1 MLVTM
6 VIADWARRQLCQRPQ
21 VSQTP
26 LGCHPRQPRGTLP
39 PHDLNAARAP
49 GPPHFPAAHPGPQG
63 LVWRRKSRCGGP
75 QASGEDTAWGGRG
88 PGGGDPGP
96 GYRRAGPSAGLGAPG
111 KGLWAECYGSAH
123 VEPSSLRG
131 QERGPSPLYFLC
143 QDCGSLLCRSHSE
156 PSAELREGP
165 LPAGH
170 LAGGPGLQLSQAGPQ
185 ACLPCPSTHCLQIG
199 EMAPDIPD
207 TEGGLDCFQS
217 CSHVQH
223 QLWGIPRDS
232 LTLFSPCWGHRIPG
246 RMRPSLRPLGPS
258 VSRDRVITSFPKV
271 GRP

>member
-1 MLVTM
+1 M

-96 GYRRAGPSAGLGAPG
+96 GYRREGPSAGLGAPG

-123 VEPSSLRG
+123 AEPSSLRG

-156 PSAELREGP
+156 PAPSSGRGHSRRDTWREAQG
-165 LPAGH
+165 
-170 LAGGPGLQLSQAGPQ
+170 S
-185 ACLPCPSTHCLQIG
+185 S
-199 EMAPDIPD
+199 
-207 TEGGLDCFQS
+207 S
-217 CSHVQH
+217 
-223 QLWGIPRDS
+223 PR
-232 LTLFSPCWGHRIPG
+232 PG
-246 RMRPSLRPLGPS
+246 RRPVSPAPAHTACRLGRWPLTFLTQKEAWTVFKAAAMFSINSGEYPG
-258 VSRDRVITSFPKV
+258 TP
-271 GRP
+271 